1 VAGAD
6 GQLVAWL
13 DSLANQATNS
23 RAGATNKVKTGGT
36 WVELVKVKKWYYVRL
51 MRWVPG
57 KGKEYVSHIGTLEAV
72 KKAGGIYAAEAER
85 LERKRFGRIEATPG
99 THAGARERISD

>member
-6 GQLVAWL
+6 EQLVAWL
-13 DSLANQATNS
+13 GSLANQATNS
-23 RAGATNKVKTGGT
+23 SADATNKAGGT

-57 KGKEYVSHIGTLEAV
+57 KGKEYVRHIGTLEAV
-72 KKAGGIYAAEAER
+72 KKAGGIYAEEARR

-99 THAGARERISD
+99 AYAGARERISD